1 MDDGDLFT
9 PESMTELL
17 RRTAE
22 ATGPGQRLLAQY
34 REDRE
39 SQIAQA
45 PELQAWIDAL
55 EDCDLVAATDAGL
68 WSRMAA
74 QGFIEVP
81 TPRTPYPDRG
91 VFVVRVISPR
101 VFDAFRT
108 GDGSGPR
115 SDYAFTT
122 VRVCLRRDSVPD
134 GLAMP
139 PGWSNPALV
148 DAELFEDPPDV
159 TEDMFDDLEKIH
171 VIYLTATED
180 GRFVCKPV
188 YIGVGTGEAYGTGPR
203 RRTTRGRFRLYR
215 YDAKDNFQLEFI
227 RSSVGRDE
235 EKENVKTLPSIP
247 PIGETRATLLLAK
260 SAADSSFMSLSD
272 PEVARW
278 HAAWLRDHR
287 ENRIVY
293 REITLEK
300 VHDDLRAGEATAP
313 FEADDVAAALAH
325 AWNIQR
331 WYYIAWQH
339 PQRLSEAEGIELYY
353 DMLPAFR
360 REEYEIWRFQPGIF
374 GLSSGDPAAAEL
386 TVPRV
391 LRSQDLR
398 GQLEAAKPG
407 AVARLDRR
415 LQQQVMRDLY
425 AYGNH
430 PELRLCTAIAL
441 WHRLAATGQWD
452 AAVDSAYRNRLF
464 EVDLGADCVFAAS
477 PSDGETS

>member
-1 MDDGDLFT
+1 MDDGELFT
-9 PESMTELL
+9 PETRTEFL

-22 ATGPGQRLLAQY
+22 ATGPGQQLLAQY

-39 SQIAQA
+39 AQIDQA
-45 PELQAWIDAL
+45 PDLQTWIDAL

-68 WSRMAA
+68 WLRMAA

-91 VFVVRVISPR
+91 VFVVRIISPR
-101 VFDAFRT
+101 VFDAFRS
-108 GDGSGPR
+108 GDGPGPR

-122 VRVCLRRDSVPD
+122 VRICLRRDPVPD
-134 GLAMP
+134 RLAVP

-148 DAELFEDPPDV
+148 DTELFEEPPDV

-171 VIYLTATED
+171 VIYLAATED
-180 GRFVCKPV
+180 GRFVCRPV

-235 EKENVKTLPSIP
+235 EKDNVRTLPPIP
-247 PIGETRATLLLAK
+247 LIGETRATLLLAK
-260 SAADSSFMSLSD
+260 SAVDRGFMSLSD

-278 HAAWLRDHR
+278 HTVWLRDHR

-300 VHDDLRAGEATAP
+300 VHDDLRAGEATTP
-313 FEADDVAAALAH
+313 FAADDVAAALAH

-339 PQRLSEAEGIELYY
+339 PQRLGEAEGIDLYY
-353 DMLPAFR
+353 DLLPAFR
-360 REEYEIWRFQPGIF
+360 REEYEIYRFQPSIF
-374 GLSSGDPAAAEL
+374 GLSSDDPAAAAL
-386 TVPRV
+386 TVPRI
-391 LRSQDLR
+391 LRSPDLR
-398 GQLEAAKPG
+398 RQLEAARPG
-407 AVARLDRR
+407 AVARLDRW

-430 PELRLCTAIAL
+430 PEFRLCTAIAL

-452 AAVDSAYRNRLF
+452 AAVELAYRNRLF
-464 EVDLGADCVFAAS
+464 EVELGFNCMCVASQADR
-477 PSDGETS
+477 ETS

>member
-9 PESMTELL
+9 PESKTEFL

-39 SQIAQA
+39 VQIAQS
-45 PELQAWIDAL
+45 PDLQAWIDAL
-55 EDCDLVAATDAGL
+55 EDCDLVAATDAVL
-68 WSRMAA
+68 WSRMTL

-91 VFVVRVISPR
+91 VFVVRIISPK
-101 VFDAFRT
+101 VFDGFRT
-108 GDGSGPR
+108 GDGPGPR

-122 VRVCLRRDSVPD
+122 VRVCLRRDPVPG
-134 GLAMP
+134 GLAVP
-139 PGWSNPALV
+139 PGWKNPALV
-148 DAELFEDPPDV
+148 DAELFEEPPDV

-188 YIGVGTGEAYGTGPR
+188 YIGIGTGEAYGTGPR

-235 EKENVKTLPSIP
+235 ERANVRTLPPIP
-247 PIGETRATLLLAK
+247 PIGERRAILLLAR
-260 SAADSSFMSLSD
+260 SAADSSFMGLSD

-278 HAAWLRDHR
+278 HAAWLRDHP
-287 ENRIVY
+287 ENRMVY

-300 VHDDLRAGEATAP
+300 VHDDLRAGGATTP
-313 FEADDVAAALAH
+313 FVAEDVAAALAY

-339 PQRLSEAEGIELYY
+339 PQRLGAAEGIDVYY
-353 DMLPAFR
+353 DLLPAFR
-360 REEYEIWRFQPGIF
+360 REEYEIRRLQPGTF
-374 GLSSGDPAAAEL
+374 GLSPGDPAAAEL

-391 LRSQDLR
+391 LRSPELR
-398 GQLEAAKPG
+398 RQLEAAKPG
-407 AVARLDRR
+407 AVSRLDRW
-415 LQQQVMRDLY
+415 LQQQVNRDLY

-452 AAVDSAYRNRLF
+452 AAVELAYRNRLF
-464 EVDLGADCVFAAS
+464 EMDLGAERVCAS
-477 PSDGETS
+477 SASDWEIS